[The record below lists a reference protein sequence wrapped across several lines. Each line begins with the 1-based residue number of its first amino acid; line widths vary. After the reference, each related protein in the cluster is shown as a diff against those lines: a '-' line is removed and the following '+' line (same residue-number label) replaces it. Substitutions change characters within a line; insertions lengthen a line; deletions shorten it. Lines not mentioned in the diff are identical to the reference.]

1 MPRGEP
7 TREPMT
13 PLDKR
18 CILALLP
25 VRGMSTNAQRIAGA
39 LEHQLKHGHEITL
52 RMRHALYAICWR
64 FRVQLPI
71 PLQVKVALAQSDA
84 AMAAAMLAIEAPPRI
99 RAYRAG
105 EEAPSTALRNP
116 LDDLFSTRGVAS

>member
-1 MPRGEP
+1 MARGEP

-18 CILALLP
+18 CILALQP
-25 VRGMSTNAQRIAGA
+25 VRGLSTNAQRIAGT
-39 LEHQLKHGHEITL
+39 LEHQLKHGQAITL

-64 FRVQLPI
+64 FRLQIPI
-71 PLQVKVALAQSDA
+71 PLQVKVAIALSDA
-84 AMAAAMLAIEAPPRI
+84 AMMSALMAVDTPPRI

-105 EEAPSTALRNP
+105 EVVPSTPLRNP
-116 LDDLFSTRGVAS
+116 LDDLFAGAH